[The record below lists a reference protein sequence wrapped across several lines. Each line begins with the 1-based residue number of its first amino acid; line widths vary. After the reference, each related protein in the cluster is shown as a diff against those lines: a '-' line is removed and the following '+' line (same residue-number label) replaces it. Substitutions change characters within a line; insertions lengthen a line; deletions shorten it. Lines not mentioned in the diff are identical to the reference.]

1 MEAVA
6 RRRALRVCAGPQG
19 VGLTVDGRELVN
31 VSSNDYLG
39 LAAHPMVCAAM
50 IRAVER
56 HGAGSGASR
65 LICGSRDAHAELEE
79 TLAAFKGTEAAL
91 TFGSG
96 YAGAL
101 GVLGAV
107 LQPGDVVVL
116 DRLAHAS
123 LLDGARASGA
133 AVRTFRHNRMDHL
146 ADRLGWARRSVA
158 PGGRILVVT
167 EAIFSMD
174 GDRAPLCDIAHAC
187 RAAGA
192 LLLVDEAHSFGLC
205 GRDGRGLADAL
216 GVADQVDLHFGTLS
230 KAAGLAGGYVA
241 GTRSAIDLILNR
253 ARPLIYSTAPPPAV
267 AATAAFVIR
276 EIFATSLGRDLRDR
290 VWSLAG
296 RLAQRMGTPTDG
308 STPASL
314 IFPVLIGGESEALR
328 AADELRAAG
337 YFAPAIRPPTVPLGQ
352 SRLRVTISAA
362 HTREQIDGLAGA
374 LQTIARLPSPAALIN
389 S

>member
-1 MEAVA
+1 
-6 RRRALRVCAGPQG
+6 
-19 VGLTVDGRELVN
+19 VGLTVDGRDLVN

-39 LAAHPMVCAAM
+39 LAAHPLVCAAM

-56 HGAGSGASR
+56 HGAGAGASR

-79 TLAAFKGTEAAL
+79 TLAVFKGTEAAL

-101 GVLGAV
+101 GVLGAI
-107 LQPGDVVVL
+107 LRPGDVVVL

-133 AVRTFRHNRMDHL
+133 VVRTFRHNRTDHL
-146 ADRLGWARRSVA
+146 ADRLAGAAKVVA
-158 PGGRILVVT
+158 AGGRMLVVT

-174 GDRAPLCDIAHAC
+174 GDRAPLCEIVRDC

-230 KAAGLAGGYVA
+230 KAVGLAGGYVA

-267 AATAAFVIR
+267 AATAAYVIR
-276 EIFATSLGRDLRDR
+276 EIFATSVGRDLRDR

-296 RLAQRMGTPTDG
+296 RLAHRLGTHPDTI
-308 STPASL
+308 TPPSP
-314 IFPVLIGGESEALR
+314 IFPILVGSEAAALQAAHDLR
-328 AADELRAAG
+328 TAG
-337 YFAPAIRPPTVPLGQ
+337 YFAPAIRPPTVPRGQ
-352 SRLRVTISAA
+352 SRLRVTVSAA
-362 HTREQIDGLAGA
+362 HTPEQIDGLAGA
-374 LQTIARLPSPAALIN
+374 LQACARPPAFAPASPTAR
-389 S
+389 